1 MFKKLAGLWSRRGPA
16 IAHPGTILLTD
27 CNFPRPLHDAG
38 SVETVALIDSLRDLG
53 FQVAF
58 LALGEFFL
66 PSDQRDSEARA
77 SLERQGVLC
86 LSPSPEEGATGDA
99 GISRALASLASI
111 NVCILARVCCG
122 GAFAET
128 LRTTF
133 PKARF
138 LFLPHD
144 LHFLREEREAI
155 LQDDADALAAAHRTR
170 ERECHLLESC
180 DATLMVSR
188 HEIDVARQLV
198 PGALCVHLPLT
209 RHEIATAVLAGR
221 RDIGFIGNFGHRPN
235 GDAVRHF
242 LDAIWPSLM
251 AHSSDTRFHV
261 IGEGAPDWLRALQ
274 SEKIIIHGHVPD
286 LNALLRQLRLTVA
299 PLRFGAGAKGK
310 VISSLAQGVPCV
322 MSAVAAEGIDF
333 PSEIAATCCATDDS
347 QFLQMTLSL
356 LENDN
361 LWQRVSD
368 AATHMVEEMHGP
380 DVMKRQLVLLMEG
393 FSLLPLRRTN

>member
-1 MFKKLAGLWSRRGPA
+1 MFKKLAGLWSRSGPA
-16 IAHPGTILLTD
+16 VTPPHTVLLAD

-38 SVETVALIDSLRDLG
+38 SVETVALIGSLRGLG

-66 PSDQRDSEARA
+66 SPDQRDPEARA
-77 SLERQGVLC
+77 ALERQGVLC
-86 LSPSPEEGATGDA
+86 LSPSPDQGATGDL
-99 GISRALASLASI
+99 GIADACASLPSVS
-111 NVCILARVCCG
+111 VCILARVCCG

-128 LRTTF
+128 LRATF

-144 LHFLREEREAI
+144 LHFLREEREAL
-155 LQDDADALAAAHRTR
+155 LQGDGEALAAARQTR
-170 ERECHLLESC
+170 EQERHLLETC

-188 HEIDVARQLV
+188 YEIDVARQLV

-209 RHEIATAVLAGR
+209 RHVTARAMSAGR

-242 LDAIWPSLM
+242 LDVLWPSIM
-251 AHSSDTRFHV
+251 AHSPDTRFHV
-261 IGEGAPDWLRALQ
+261 IGDGAPDWLRALQ
-274 SEKIIIHGHVPD
+274 SETVMIHGHVPD
-286 LNALLRQLRLTVA
+286 LDALLKRLRLTVA

-322 MSAVAAEGIDF
+322 MSAIAAEGMDF
-333 PSEIAATCCATDDS
+333 PVGVTDTCCATDDAR
-347 QFLQMTLSL
+347 FIRMTLSL
-356 LENDN
+356 LQDDA
-361 LWQRVSD
+361 LWQHVSD
-368 AATHMVEEMHGP
+368 AATRMVEDMHGP
-380 DVMKRQLVLLMEG
+380 DVMKRQLATLLDG
-393 FSLLPLRRTN
+393 FSLLP